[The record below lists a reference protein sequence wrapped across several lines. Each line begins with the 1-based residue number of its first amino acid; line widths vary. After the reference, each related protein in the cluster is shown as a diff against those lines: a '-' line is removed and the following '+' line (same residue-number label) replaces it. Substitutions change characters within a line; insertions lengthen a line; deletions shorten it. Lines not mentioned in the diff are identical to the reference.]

1 MRRRGFIALLSG
13 AVAAWPLVAHSQQRG
28 ACDASAISRVKP
40 RMIRFRRPTWRPF
53 CRDCRKRGTPSCR
66 DRKCCALASDRFI
79 DRKACELRVDAD
91 DRVPIF
97 FDALDVAGFALFLVV
112 NRILALQPLG
122 LNIFQGYCA
131 PALRETPSS

>member
-1 MRRRGFIALLSG
+1 MRCIGYLTSQAADDSVSQAYMAALLQG
-13 AVAAWPLVAHSQQRG
+13 LQKAGW
-28 ACDASAISRVKP
+28 
-40 RMIRFRRPTWRPF
+40 
-53 CRDCRKRGTPSCR
+53 TPSCR
-66 DRKCCALASDRFI
+66 DCKCCTLPSDRFI
-79 DRKACELRVDAD
+79 DRKTCELRVDAD

-122 LNIFQGYCA
+122 LNIFQGYRA